1 MTRGVTIVILFILG
15 IVYNNNNNNDN
26 NNNNN
31 IKVILMTYTWRNTHL
46 TFDDDF
52 SLKSESATSST
63 LKEIFK

>member
-15 IVYNNNNNNDN
+15 IVYNNNNN

-52 SLKSESATSST
+52 SLKSESATSNT

>member
-1 MTRGVTIVILFILG
+1 M
-15 IVYNNNNNNDN
+15 
-26 NNNNN
+26 
-31 IKVILMTYTWRNTHL
+31 LMTYTWRNTHL

>member
-15 IVYNNNNNNDN
+15 IVYNNNNNN

-31 IKVILMTYTWRNTHL
+31 IKVMLMTYTWRNTHL

-52 SLKSESATSST
+52 SLKSESATSNT

>member
-15 IVYNNNNNNDN
+15 IVYNNNNNN
-26 NNNNN
+26 NN
-31 IKVILMTYTWRNTHL
+31 IKVMLMTYTWRNTHL

-52 SLKSESATSST
+52 SLKSESATSNT

>member
-52 SLKSESATSST
+52 SLKSESATSNT

>member
-1 MTRGVTIVILFILG
+1 MTGEVTIVILFTLG
-15 IVYNNNNNNDN
+15 IVYNNN

-52 SLKSESATSST
+52 SLKSESATSNT
-63 LKEIFK
+63 LKYVFK

>member
-15 IVYNNNNNNDN
+15 IVYNNNNNN

-52 SLKSESATSST
+52 SLKSESATSNT

>member
-15 IVYNNNNNNDN
+15 IVYNNNNN

-52 SLKSESATSST
+52 SLKSESAASNT
-63 LKEIFK
+63 LKYIFK

>member
-15 IVYNNNNNNDN
+15 IVYNNNNNN
-26 NNNNN
+26 NNNN
-31 IKVILMTYTWRNTHL
+31 IKVMLMTYTWRNTHL

-52 SLKSESATSST
+52 SLKSESATSNT